1 MTENQKY
8 VDEIVVFNEKEDK
21 EVLDLMHKDNQSPQ
35 ENQVYQAEGN
45 SQDFTKNI
53 SQLKALSLAMLLTRN
68 PKDTDKVSKLK
79 EVFMNPDQQAE
90 CQNKINL
97 EPGFHF

>member
-45 SQDFTKNI
+45 S
-53 SQLKALSLAMLLTRN
+53 
-68 PKDTDKVSKLK
+68 
-79 EVFMNPDQQAE
+79 
-90 CQNKINL
+90 
-97 EPGFHF
+97 